1 MTRTTW
7 AIGVALLLLLGLL
20 HELLA
25 RWLAGSTL
33 VAALLAPQGV
43 QSVLVLLGALG
54 FLAVRLA
61 LLVVAPGAVGALA
74 AVALTRWVAARRKT
88 Q

>member
-1 MTRTTW
+1 MTRRAW
-7 AIGVALLLLLGLL
+7 AIGSTLLLLLGLL

-25 RWLAGSTL
+25 HWLAGSTL

-43 QSVLVLLGALG
+43 QSLLVLLGALG

-61 LLVVAPGAVGALA
+61 LLVVAPGVIGAVGF
-74 AVALTRWVAARRKT
+74 VALVRWVAARRKT